1 MNWKRV
7 AKVARLVA
15 YAVVPGAAGYVA
27 YRHVIR
33 PWLDK
38 RAAKDQKAPPV
49 TSPDPALVTAPPD
62 NSSAEPPAPLEPAKG
77 NES

>member
-38 RAAKDQKAPPV
+38 RAAKDQKAPAA
-49 TSPDPALVTAPPD
+49 TSTDPRLVTVPPD
-62 NSSAEPPAPLEPAKG
+62 DSSAESPASPESLKG
-77 NES
+77 DKN